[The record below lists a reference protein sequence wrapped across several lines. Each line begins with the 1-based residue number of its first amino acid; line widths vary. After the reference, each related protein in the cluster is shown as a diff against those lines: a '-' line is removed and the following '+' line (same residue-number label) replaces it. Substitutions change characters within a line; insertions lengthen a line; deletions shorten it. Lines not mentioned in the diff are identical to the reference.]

1 MDKIFSSKKQIA
13 KCEMC
18 GTEVTAGLTL
28 CETHWKV
35 RIEEQLKSSD
45 FMRIKKHQLTGTAQN

>member
-1 MDKIFSSKKQIA
+1 MDKISSSKKQNA

-18 GTEVTAGLTL
+18 GTEVAAGLTL

-35 RIEEQLKSSD
+35 RLEEQLKSSD
-45 FMRIKKHQLTGTAQN
+45 FMRMKKPQVNANT